1 MFSSLYSKRK
11 SSKTETVLMAELL
24 GCITSPTDVITQ
36 ISHVGHSIC
45 SNWDKVQQ
53 SQQNSAAM
61 WDEKW
66 GCCLR
71 PSALLE
77 HWNAPRRRHFLRGE
91 EVRRKSSVKAWSS
104 SHFWSLD
111 SLLELQKL
119 LELQESLQT
128 DCDMLELER
137 VFLLHFHLMKVKR
150 SQSNGVASSSP
161 TIICC
166 FSLLCF
172 PPFSS

>member
-1 MFSSLYSKRK
+1 
-11 SSKTETVLMAELL
+11 MAKLL

-36 ISHVGHSIC
+36 ISHMGHSIC
-45 SNWDKVQQ
+45 SNQDELQQ

-66 GCCLR
+66 GCCLH

-91 EVRRKSSVKAWSS
+91 EVRGKSSVKAWSS

-111 SLLELQKL
+111 SLLELQ
-119 LELQESLQT
+119 ESLQA
-128 DCDMLELER
+128 DCDVLDLER
-137 VFLLHFHLMKVKR
+137 VFLLHFDLMKVKR

-161 TIICC
+161 TSICC